1 MIDTYAVLRDLSLGK
16 NVTSAPDRTTRAA
29 YQPASICAADRPASN
44 CAAYRPASTS
54 PYEKFLVSK
63 IKTHF
68 ETNQKKLDLIDIF
81 AFMHET

>member
-16 NVTSAPDRTTRAA
+16 NVTSASDRANRAEYRA
-29 YQPASICAADRPASN
+29 ASN
-44 CAAYRPASTS
+44 CAAYRPTMTS

-68 ETNQKKLDLIDIF
+68 ETNRKKLDLIDIF